1 MRITQSMMF
10 RQQTDGLSAAY
21 ARLFDVQ
28 AQLSSGRRLLKP
40 SDDPSAIRPALDA
53 RSGRRRLEQTRKDA
67 DLASSELGSAE
78 GVVRNATDLVVRA
91 QEIAVAGATG
101 TLSQSDRESL
111 AVEVDGLLR
120 QLVSMANSRG
130 ASGHLFAG
138 GAKGT
143 VPFEEIQTADGPV
156 VVYRGD
162 DATAVVG
169 LGDSLEVELN
179 VPGSRLFGG
188 GTRGATLY
196 SGATGAAAGSGNDS
210 ARGSDHL
217 TVAHG
222 QTTLGD
228 GLLAGGDSLSG
239 VRLGASSAAGDTLL
253 GPAGAWSLA
262 LVDVSGTGSSGT
274 VSLGGGP
281 PVAWTSADTDLAV
294 TAPDGTV
301 VHLDLTSVTAGFN
314 GSVGASATGTLSL
327 DGGRTTATIDFN
339 AANQLIVDS
348 ETGGSLFVDARA
360 IRRAGVDGLRFPGS
374 YDLFAAMIEL
384 RDSLR
389 NVDGDAPDAQN
400 DRIRATLS
408 AFEDGEDRLLATLSS
423 LGARMRLADTTR
435 ARADELDLLLAEKQS
450 SLEDVDFAAA
460 TVELSQAQ
468 LVLQAGVA
476 LTSRIAQLPT
486 LSQLL

>member
-21 ARLFDVQ
+21 SRLFDVQ
-28 AQLSSGRRLLKP
+28 AQLSSGRKLLKP
-40 SDDPSAIRPALDA
+40 SDDPAAIRPALDA
-53 RSGRRRLEQTRKDA
+53 RSGRRRLEQQKKDA

-78 GVVRNATDLVVRA
+78 GILRNATDLVVRG
-91 QEIAVAGATG
+91 QEIAVAGASG

-111 AVEVDGLLR
+111 AIEVDGLLS
-120 QLVSMANSRG
+120 QLMSLANTRG
-130 ASGHLFAG
+130 ASGYLFGG
-138 GAKGT
+138 GAKGS
-143 VPFEEIQTADGPV
+143 VPFEEIQTADGAV

-162 DATAVVG
+162 DATSVVG

-179 VPGSRLFGG
+179 VPGSRIFNVGS
-188 GTRGATLY
+188 RGATLY

-228 GLLAGGDSLSG
+228 GLLSGGDSLSG
-239 VRLGASSAAGDTLL
+239 ARLGASSAAGDTLL

-262 LVDVSGTGSSGT
+262 LVDVSGTGASGT

-281 PVAWTSADTDLAV
+281 PVAWTSADGDLAV

-301 VHLDLTSVTAGFN
+301 VHLDLTGVTAGFN
-314 GSVGASATGTLSL
+314 GSVGASATGTVSL
-327 DGGRTTATIDFN
+327 DGGITTAAIDFN

-348 ETGGSLFVDARA
+348 ETGGTLFVDARN
-360 IRRAGVDGLRFPGS
+360 IRRAGVDALRFQGS

-389 NVDGDAPDAQN
+389 NVDGEAVDVQA
-400 DRIRATLS
+400 DRIRGTLS
-408 AFEDGEDRLLATLSS
+408 AFEEGEDRLLANLSS

-476 LTSRIAQLPT
+476 LTSRIAQLPSLT
-486 LSQLL
+486 QIL